1 MGEWFDS
8 ETGNPERFNSAQHE
22 RREDEVRNSIEEQ
35 YSKLEYKGEF
45 YLFADKHYIG
55 LFTDLQEAIHTAFQY
70 DEGDTKFKIENP

>member
-8 ETGNPERFNSAQHE
+8 EIGNPERFKESEYE

-35 YSKLEYKGEF
+35 YSKLEYKHEF

-55 LFTDLQEAIHTAFQY
+55 LFADLQEAIHTAFQY